1 MKKLKY
7 ILSQFA
13 ILASLSACDSSDM
26 PVQHSD
32 HYDEITFTVET
43 QKVENQKAKSQNAAT
58 RANEYE
64 KYDPARHPGRMGVW
78 GYYYAVKQL
87 GNTGFSI
94 FTNKLVSYDSSK
106 NAWGYGEP
114 KKWEEF
120 KDARHFDFFA
130 YMPYQEGTGSSIAIS
145 TDADSHT
152 DTYTLSVPYAPSGS
166 SSSSSTSSSS
176 SSSTSSSSSSSNSP
190 FLFDAQN
197 APIICALPEHRTVKS
212 DQDEKLSFEHTVKFK
227 FDQTLIG
234 YKLLFKLDPTMGAIR
249 QFHIKSVNITGEIPI
264 SGTITRAFTYS
275 TTTKKWTAGK
285 IVWENIATRT
295 YTKDAPVSIPYQN
308 TSSSENQST
317 SENQSSPSLEIS
329 STEYQPWGDIF
340 YTIPLATFQP
350 TINVTYDVKMTT
362 QDGKTPITRKD
373 VTSSILLNK
382 DNFSNINTGST
393 ATINSIRILIQPRY
407 LYVMSDQ
414 DAYTGYLL
422 ID

>member
-43 QKVENQKAKSQNAAT
+43 QKVENQKAKSQNAET

-64 KYDPARHPGRMGVW
+64 KYDPTLHPGQMGVW
-78 GYYYAVKQL
+78 GYHYVTKQL
-87 GNTGFSI
+87 GDAGTPI
-94 FTNKLVSYDSSK
+94 FNNLLVSYDSSQ
-106 NAWGYGEP
+106 NAWGYSEP
-114 KKWEEF
+114 KKWEDF
-120 KDARHFDFFA
+120 QDARHFDFFA
-130 YMPYQEGTGSSIAIS
+130 YMPYQEGTGCSIAIS
-145 TDADSHT
+145 TDTDSNT
-152 DTYTLSVPYAPSGS
+152 DTYTLSVPYAPS
-166 SSSSSTSSSS
+166 T
-176 SSSTSSSSSSSNSP
+176 SSSNSP
-190 FLFDAQN
+190 FLFDVQN

-249 QFHIKSVNITGEIPI
+249 QFHIKSVNITGEIPT

-275 TTTKKWTAGK
+275 TNTKKWTAGK
-285 IVWENIATRT
+285 IIWKDIATRT
-295 YTKDAPVSIPYQN
+295 YTKDDPVIIPYQN
-308 TSSSENQST
+308 T
-317 SENQSSPSLEIS
+317 SSPSLEIS

-350 TINVTYDVKMTT
+350 SINVTYDVKMTT
-362 QDGKTPITRKD
+362 QDGKTLITRKD

>member
-13 ILASLSACDSSDM
+13 ILASLSACDSSNM

-32 HYDEITFTVET
+32 QYDEITFTVET
-43 QKVENQKAKSQNAAT
+43 QKVENQKAKSQNAET

-64 KYDPARHPGRMGVW
+64 KYDPTLHPGQMGVW
-78 GYYYAVKQL
+78 GYHYVTKIQ
-87 GNTGFSI
+87 GNAGTPI
-94 FTNKLVSYDSSK
+94 FNNQLVSYDSSQ
-106 NAWGYGEP
+106 NAWGYREP
-114 KKWEEF
+114 KKWEDF

-130 YMPYQEGTGSSIAIS
+130 YMPYQVGTGSSIAIS
-145 TDADSHT
+145 TDADSNT

-166 SSSSSTSSSS
+166 SASSSTSSSS
-176 SSSTSSSSSSSNSP
+176 ATSSSNSP
-190 FLFDAQN
+190 FLFDAKN

-275 TTTKKWTAGK
+275 TNTKKWTAGK
-285 IVWENIATRT
+285 IIWKDIATRT
-295 YTKDAPVSIPYQN
+295 YTKDDPVIIPYQN
-308 TSSSENQST
+308 T
-317 SENQSSPSLEIS
+317 SSPSLEIS

-350 TINVTYDVKMTT
+350 SINVTYDVKMTA

-382 DNFSNINTGST
+382 DNFSSLNAGST

-414 DAYTGYLL
+414 DAYTGHLL

>member
-13 ILASLSACDSSDM
+13 ILASLSACDSSNM

-43 QKVENQKAKSQNAAT
+43 QKVENQKAKSQNAET

-64 KYDPARHPGRMGVW
+64 KYDPTLHPGQMGVW
-78 GYYYAVKQL
+78 GYHYVTKQL
-87 GNTGFSI
+87 GDAGTSI
-94 FTNKLVSYDSSK
+94 FNNLLVSYDSSQ
-106 NAWGYGEP
+106 NAWGYSEP
-114 KKWEEF
+114 KKWEDF
-120 KDARHFDFFA
+120 TDARHFDFFA
-130 YMPYQEGTGSSIAIS
+130 YMPYQQGTGSSIAIS
-145 TDADSHT
+145 TDTDSNT
-152 DTYTLSVPYAPSGS
+152 DTYTLSVPYAPS
-166 SSSSSTSSSS
+166 TSSSNS
-176 SSSTSSSSSSSNSP
+176 SSSSSSSNSP
-190 FLFDAQN
+190 FLFDAKN

-275 TTTKKWTAGK
+275 TNTKKWTAGK
-285 IVWENIATRT
+285 IIWKDIATRT
-295 YTKDAPVSIPYQN
+295 YTKDDPVIIPYQN
-308 TSSSENQST
+308 TSSSENQS
-317 SENQSSPSLEIS
+317 SSGNQSSPSLEIS

-350 TINVTYDVKMTT
+350 SINVTYDVKMTA
-362 QDGKTPITRKD
+362 QDGNPPITRKD

>member
-13 ILASLSACDSSDM
+13 ILASLSACDSSNM

-32 HYDEITFTVET
+32 QYDEITFTVET
-43 QKVENQKAKSQNAAT
+43 QKVENQKAKSQNAET

-64 KYDPARHPGRMGVW
+64 KYDPTLHPGQMGVW
-78 GYYYAVKQL
+78 GYHYVTKQL
-87 GNTGFSI
+87 GDAGTSI
-94 FTNKLVSYDSSK
+94 FNNQLVSYDSSQK
-106 NAWGYGEP
+106 AWGYSEP
-114 KKWEEF
+114 KKWEDF
-120 KDARHFDFFA
+120 QDARHFDFFA
-130 YMPYQEGTGSSIAIS
+130 YMPYQQGTGSSIAIS

-152 DTYTLSVPYAPSGS
+152 DTYTLSVPYSQSGSSSNS
-166 SSSSSTSSSS
+166 SSSSSAT
-176 SSSTSSSSSSSNSP
+176 SSSNSP
-190 FLFDAQN
+190 FLFDAKN

-275 TTTKKWTAGK
+275 TNTKKWTAGK
-285 IVWENIATRT
+285 IIWKNIATRI
-295 YTKDAPVSIPYQN
+295 YTKDDPVSIPYQN
-308 TSSSENQST
+308 TSSSENQS
-317 SENQSSPSLEIS
+317 SSSLEIS

-350 TINVTYDVKMTT
+350 SINVTYDVKMTT
-362 QDGKTPITRKD
+362 QDGKTPITREN

>member
-13 ILASLSACDSSDM
+13 ILASLSACDSSNM

-32 HYDEITFTVET
+32 QYDEITFTVEN
-43 QKVENQKAKSQNAAT
+43 QKVENQKAKSQDAET

-64 KYDPARHPGRMGVW
+64 KYDPTLHPEQMGVW
-78 GYYYAVKQL
+78 GYYYAIKQL
-87 GNTGFSI
+87 GNAGTSI
-94 FTNKLVSYDSSK
+94 FNNQLVSYDSSQ

-114 KKWEEF
+114 KKWEDF
-120 KDARHFDFFA
+120 KEARHFDFFA
-130 YMPYQEGTGSSIAIS
+130 YMPYQQGTGSSIAIS
-145 TDADSHT
+145 TDADSNT

-166 SSSSSTSSSS
+166 SASSSTSSS
-176 SSSTSSSSSSSNSP
+176 TSSSNSP
-190 FLFDAQN
+190 FLFDAKN

-249 QFHIKSVNITGEIPI
+249 QFHIKSVNITGEIPV
-264 SGTITRAFTYS
+264 SGTITRAFTYN
-275 TTTKKWTAGK
+275 TNTKKWTAGK
-285 IVWENIATRT
+285 IIWKDIATRT

-308 TSSSENQST
+308 TSSSENQS
-317 SENQSSPSLEIS
+317 SPSQEIPT
-329 STEYQPWGDIF
+329 TEYQSWGDIF
-340 YTIPLATFQP
+340 YTIPLASFQP
-350 TINVTYDVKMTT
+350 SINVTYDVKMTT
-362 QDGKTPITRKD
+362 QDGKTLITRKD

>member
-13 ILASLSACDSSDM
+13 ILASLSACDSSNM

-32 HYDEITFTVET
+32 QYDEITFTVET
-43 QKVENQKAKSQNAAT
+43 QKVENQKAKSQNAET

-64 KYDPARHPGRMGVW
+64 KYDPTLHPEQMGVW
-78 GYYYAVKQL
+78 GYYYDIKQL
-87 GNTGFSI
+87 GNAGTSI
-94 FTNKLVSYDSSK
+94 FKNQLVSYDSSQ

-114 KKWEEF
+114 KKWEAYKE
-120 KDARHFDFFA
+120 ARHFDFFA
-130 YMPYQEGTGSSIAIS
+130 YMPYQQKTGSSITIS
-145 TDADSHT
+145 TDADSNT
-152 DTYTLSVPYAPSGS
+152 DTYTLSVPYAPS
-166 SSSSSTSSSS
+166 T
-176 SSSTSSSSSSSNSP
+176 SSSNSP
-190 FLFDAQN
+190 FLFDAKK

-212 DQDEKLSFEHTVKFK
+212 DQEEKLPFEHTVKFK

-249 QFHIKSVNITGEIPI
+249 QFHIKSVNITGEIPV
-264 SGTITRAFTYS
+264 SGTITRAFTYN
-275 TTTKKWTAGK
+275 TNTKKWTAGK
-285 IVWENIATRT
+285 IIWKDIATRT
-295 YTKDAPVSIPYQN
+295 YTKDDPVIIPYQN
-308 TSSSENQST
+308 TSTSENLSS

-350 TINVTYDVKMTT
+350 SINVTYDVKMKA
-362 QDGKTPITRKD
+362 QDGTTPITRKN

>member
-13 ILASLSACDSSDM
+13 ILASLSACDSSNM

-32 HYDEITFTVET
+32 QYDEITFTVET
-43 QKVENQKAKSQNAAT
+43 QKVENQKAKSQNAET

-64 KYDPARHPGRMGVW
+64 KYDPTLHPGQMGVW
-78 GYYYAVKQL
+78 GYHYAIKQL
-87 GNTGFSI
+87 GNAGTPI
-94 FTNKLVSYDSSK
+94 FNNQLVSYDSSQ
-106 NAWGYGEP
+106 NAWGYSEP
-114 KKWEEF
+114 KKWEDF
-120 KDARHFDFFA
+120 TDARHFDFFA
-130 YMPYQEGTGSSIAIS
+130 YMPYQQGTGSSIAIS
-145 TDADSHT
+145 TDTDSNT
-152 DTYTLSVPYAPSGS
+152 DTYTLSVPYAPS
-166 SSSSSTSSSS
+166 TSSSNS
-176 SSSTSSSSSSSNSP
+176 SSSSSSSNSP
-190 FLFDAQN
+190 FLFDAKN

-234 YKLLFKLDPTMGAIR
+234 YRLLFKLDPTMGAIR

-295 YTKDAPVSIPYQN
+295 YTKDDPVIIPYQN
-308 TSSSENQST
+308 TSS

-350 TINVTYDVKMTT
+350 SINVTYDVKMTA
-362 QDGKTPITRKD
+362 QDGTTPITRKD

>member
-13 ILASLSACDSSDM
+13 ILASLSACDSSNM

-32 HYDEITFTVET
+32 QYDEITFTVET
-43 QKVENQKAKSQNAAT
+43 QKVENQKAKSQNAET

-64 KYDPARHPGRMGVW
+64 KYDPTLHPGQMGVW
-78 GYYYAVKQL
+78 GYHYVTKIQ
-87 GNTGFSI
+87 GNAGTPI
-94 FTNKLVSYDSSK
+94 FNNQLVSYDSSQ
-106 NAWGYGEP
+106 NAWGYSEP
-114 KKWEEF
+114 KKWEDF

-130 YMPYQEGTGSSIAIS
+130 YMPYQVGTGSSIAIS
-145 TDADSHT
+145 TDADSNT

-166 SSSSSTSSSS
+166 SASSSTSSSS
-176 SSSTSSSSSSSNSP
+176 ATSSSNSP
-190 FLFDAQN
+190 FLFDAKN

-275 TTTKKWTAGK
+275 TNTKKWTAGK
-285 IVWENIATRT
+285 IIWKDIATRT
-295 YTKDAPVSIPYQN
+295 YTKDDPVIIPYQN
-308 TSSSENQST
+308 T
-317 SENQSSPSLEIS
+317 SSPSLEIS

-350 TINVTYDVKMTT
+350 SINVTYDVKMTA
-362 QDGKTPITRKD
+362 QDGTTPITRKD

-382 DNFSNINTGST
+382 DNFSSLNTGST
-393 ATINSIRILIQPRY
+393 ATINSIHILIQPRY

-414 DAYTGYLL
+414 DAYTGHLL

>member
-13 ILASLSACDSSDM
+13 ILASLSACDSSNM

-32 HYDEITFTVET
+32 QYDEITFTVET
-43 QKVENQKAKSQNAAT
+43 QKVENQKAKSQNAET

-64 KYDPARHPGRMGVW
+64 KYDPTLHPEQMGVW
-78 GYYYAVKQL
+78 GYYYDIKQL
-87 GNTGFSI
+87 GNAGTSI
-94 FTNKLVSYDSSK
+94 FTNQLVSYDSNK

-120 KDARHFDFFA
+120 TDARHFDFFA

-152 DTYTLSVPYAPSGS
+152 DTYTLSVPYAPS
-166 SSSSSTSSSS
+166 T
-176 SSSTSSSSSSSNSP
+176 SSSNSP
-190 FLFDAQN
+190 FLFDAKN

-249 QFHIKSVNITGEIPI
+249 QFHIKSVNITGVIPV
-264 SGTITRAFTYS
+264 SGTITRAFTYN

-285 IVWENIATRT
+285 IVWKNIATRT

-308 TSSSENQST
+308 TSSS
-317 SENQSSPSLEIS
+317 SLEIS

-350 TINVTYDVKMTT
+350 SINVTYDVKMTT
-362 QDGKTPITRKD
+362 QDGKNPITRKN

>member
-13 ILASLSACDSSDM
+13 ILASLSACDSSNM

-32 HYDEITFTVET
+32 QYDEITFTVET
-43 QKVENQKAKSQNAAT
+43 QKVENQKAKSQNAET

-64 KYDPARHPGRMGVW
+64 KYDPTLHPGQMGVW
-78 GYYYAVKQL
+78 GYHYVTKIQ
-87 GNTGFSI
+87 GNAGTPI
-94 FTNKLVSYDSSK
+94 FNNQLVSYDSSQ
-106 NAWGYGEP
+106 NAWGYREP
-114 KKWEEF
+114 KKWEDF

-130 YMPYQEGTGSSIAIS
+130 YMPYQVGTGSSIAIS
-145 TDADSHT
+145 TDADSNT

-166 SSSSSTSSSS
+166 SASSSTSSSS
-176 SSSTSSSSSSSNSP
+176 ATSSSNSP
-190 FLFDAQN
+190 FLFDAKN

-234 YKLLFKLDPTMGAIR
+234 YRLLFKLDPTMGAIR

-275 TTTKKWTAGK
+275 TNTKKWTAGK
-285 IVWENIATRT
+285 IIWKDIATRT
-295 YTKDAPVSIPYQN
+295 YTKDAPVSIPYKN
-308 TSSSENQST
+308 T
-317 SENQSSPSLEIS
+317 SSPSLEIS

-350 TINVTYDVKMTT
+350 SINVTYDVKMTA
-362 QDGKTPITRKD
+362 QDGTTPITRKD

-382 DNFSNINTGST
+382 DNFSSLNTGST

>member
-13 ILASLSACDSSDM
+13 ILASLCACDSNNM

-32 HYDEITFTVET
+32 HYDEITFAVET
-43 QKVENQKAKSQNAAT
+43 QKVENQKAKSQKAKS

-64 KYDPARHPGRMGVW
+64 KYDPVRHPVQMGVW
-78 GYYYAVKQL
+78 GYYYAIKQL
-87 GNTGFSI
+87 GNAGTSI
-94 FTNKLVSYDSSK
+94 FNNQLVSYDSSK
-106 NAWGYGEP
+106 NAWGYANP

-120 KDARHFDFFA
+120 TEARHFDFFA

-152 DTYTLSVPYAPSGS
+152 DTYTLSVPYAPSG
-166 SSSSSTSSSS
+166 
-176 SSSTSSSSSSSNSP
+176 SSSNSP

-234 YKLLFKLDPTMGAIR
+234 YRLLFKLDPTMGAIR
-249 QFHIKSVNITGEIPI
+249 QFHIKSVNITGEIPV
-264 SGTITRAFTYS
+264 SGTITRAFTYN

-285 IVWENIATRT
+285 IVWEKIATRT

-308 TSSSENQST
+308 T
-317 SENQSSPSLEIS
+317 SSPSLEIS

-350 TINVTYDVKMTT
+350 SINVTYDVKMTT

-393 ATINSIRILIQPRY
+393 ATINTIRILIQPRY

>member
-13 ILASLSACDSSDM
+13 ILASLSACDSSNM
-26 PVQHSD
+26 SVQHSD
-32 HYDEITFTVET
+32 QYDEITFTVET
-43 QKVENQKAKSQNAAT
+43 QKVENQKAKSQNAET

-64 KYDPARHPGRMGVW
+64 IYDPTLHPGQMGVW
-78 GYYYAVKQL
+78 GYHYVTKQL
-87 GNTGFSI
+87 GDAGTSI
-94 FTNKLVSYDSSK
+94 FNNLLVSYDSSQ
-106 NAWGYGEP
+106 NAWGYSDP
-114 KKWEEF
+114 KKWEDF
-120 KDARHFDFFA
+120 TDARHFDFFA

-145 TDADSHT
+145 TDADSNT
-152 DTYTLSVPYAPSGS
+152 DTYTLSVPYAPS
-166 SSSSSTSSSS
+166 T
-176 SSSTSSSSSSSNSP
+176 SSSNSP
-190 FLFDAQN
+190 FLIDAKN

-275 TTTKKWTAGK
+275 TNTKKWTAGK
-285 IVWENIATRT
+285 IIWKDIATRT

-308 TSSSENQST
+308 TSSSENQS
-317 SENQSSPSLEIS
+317 SPSLEIS
-329 STEYQPWGDIF
+329 STEYQSWGDIF

-350 TINVTYDVKMTT
+350 SINVTYDVKMTT
-362 QDGKTPITRKD
+362 QDGKTLITREN

>member
-13 ILASLSACDSSDM
+13 ILASLSACDSSNM

-43 QKVENQKAKSQNAAT
+43 QKVENPKAKSQNAET

-64 KYDPARHPGRMGVW
+64 KYDPTLHPEQMGVW
-78 GYYYAVKQL
+78 GYYYDIKQL
-87 GNTGFSI
+87 GNAGTSI
-94 FTNKLVSYDSSK
+94 FDNQQVSYNSSQ
-106 NAWGYGEP
+106 NAWGYGTP
-114 KKWEEF
+114 KKWEDF
-120 KDARHFDFFA
+120 QDARHFDFFA
-130 YMPYQEGTGSSIAIS
+130 YMPYQQGTGSSIAIS
-145 TDADSHT
+145 TDADSNT

-166 SSSSSTSSSS
+166 STSSSS
-176 SSSTSSSSSSSNSP
+176 ATSSSNSP
-190 FLFDAQN
+190 FLFDAKN

-275 TTTKKWTAGK
+275 TNTKKWTAGK
-285 IVWENIATRT
+285 IIWKDIATRT
-295 YTKDAPVSIPYQN
+295 YTKDDPVIIPYQN
-308 TSSSENQST
+308 T
-317 SENQSSPSLEIS
+317 SSPSLEIS

-350 TINVTYDVKMTT
+350 SINVTYDVKMTA
-362 QDGKTPITRKD
+362 QDGTTPITRKD

-382 DNFSNINTGST
+382 DNFSSLNTGST

>member
-7 ILSQFA
+7 ILSKFA
-13 ILASLSACDSSDM
+13 ILASLSACDSSNM

-32 HYDEITFTVET
+32 QYDEITFTVET
-43 QKVENQKAKSQNAAT
+43 QKVENQKAKSQNAET

-64 KYDPARHPGRMGVW
+64 KYDPTLHPEQMGVW
-78 GYYYAVKQL
+78 GYYYAIKQL
-87 GNTGFSI
+87 GNAGTPI
-94 FTNKLVSYDSSK
+94 FNNQLVSYDSSQ
-106 NAWGYGEP
+106 NAWGYSEP
-114 KKWEEF
+114 KKWEDF
-120 KDARHFDFFA
+120 KEARHFDFFA

-152 DTYTLSVPYAPSGS
+152 DTYTLSVPYAPS
-166 SSSSSTSSSS
+166 TSSSNS
-176 SSSTSSSSSSSNSP
+176 SSSSSSSNSP
-190 FLFDAQN
+190 FLFDAKN

-212 DQDEKLSFEHTVKFK
+212 DQDEKLPFEHTVKFK

-234 YKLLFKLDPTMGAIR
+234 YKLLFKLDPTMGTIR

-285 IVWENIATRT
+285 IIWKDIATRT
-295 YTKDAPVSIPYQN
+295 YTKDDPVIIPYQN
-308 TSSSENQST
+308 TSSSENQS
-317 SENQSSPSLEIS
+317 SPSQEIPT
-329 STEYQPWGDIF
+329 TEYQSWGDIF

-350 TINVTYDVKMTT
+350 SINVTYDVKMTT
-362 QDGKTPITRKD
+362 QDSKALITRKD

>member
-13 ILASLSACDSSDM
+13 ILASLSACDSSNM

-32 HYDEITFTVET
+32 QYDEITFTVET
-43 QKVENQKAKSQNAAT
+43 QKVENQKAKSQNAET

-64 KYDPARHPGRMGVW
+64 KYDPTLHPGQMGVW
-78 GYYYAVKQL
+78 GYHYVTKQL
-87 GNTGFSI
+87 GDAGTSI
-94 FTNKLVSYDSSK
+94 FNNLLVSYDSSQ
-106 NAWGYGEP
+106 NAWGYSDP
-114 KKWEEF
+114 KKWEDF
-120 KDARHFDFFA
+120 TDARHFDFFA

-152 DTYTLSVPYAPSGS
+152 DTYTLSVPYSPSGS
-166 SSSSSTSSSS
+166 SASSSTSSSS
-176 SSSTSSSSSSSNSP
+176 ATSSSNSP
-190 FLFDAQN
+190 FLFDAKN

-264 SGTITRAFTYS
+264 SGTITRAFTYN
-275 TTTKKWTAGK
+275 TNTKKWTAGK
-285 IVWENIATRT
+285 IIWKDIATRT

-308 TSSSENQST
+308 TSSSENQSST
-317 SENQSSPSLEIS
+317 SLEIS

-350 TINVTYDVKMTT
+350 SINVTYDVKMTT
-362 QDGKTPITRKD
+362 QDGKNPITREN

-393 ATINSIRILIQPRY
+393 ATINTIRILIQPRY

>member
-64 KYDPARHPGRMGVW
+64 KYDPARHPGQMGVW
-78 GYYYAVKQL
+78 GYYYDIKQP
-87 GNTGFSI
+87 GNAGTPI
-94 FTNKLVSYDSSK
+94 FTNQQVSYDSNK

-114 KKWEEF
+114 KKWEAYKE
-120 KDARHFDFFA
+120 ARHFDFFA
-130 YMPYQEGTGSSIAIS
+130 YMPYQQETGSSIAIS
-145 TDADSHT
+145 TDADSNT
-152 DTYTLSVPYAPSGS
+152 DTYTLSVPYAPS
-166 SSSSSTSSSS
+166 T
-176 SSSTSSSSSSSNSP
+176 SSSNSP
-190 FLFDAQN
+190 FLFDAKK

-212 DQDEKLSFEHTVKFK
+212 DQEEKLPFEHTVKFK

-234 YKLLFKLDPTMGAIR
+234 YRLLFKLDPTMGAIR

-308 TSSSENQST
+308 TSSS
-317 SENQSSPSLEIS
+317 SLEIS
-329 STEYQPWGDIF
+329 STEYQPWGDII

-350 TINVTYDVKMTT
+350 SINVTYDVKMTT
-362 QDGKTPITRKD
+362 QDGKNPITRKN

>member
-13 ILASLSACDSSDM
+13 ILASLSACDSSNM
-26 PVQHSD
+26 PVQHSYQ
-32 HYDEITFTVET
+32 YDEITFTVET
-43 QKVENQKAKSQNAAT
+43 QKVENPKAKTQNAAT

-64 KYDPARHPGRMGVW
+64 KYDPALHPGQMGVW

-106 NAWGYGEP
+106 NAWGYANP

-120 KDARHFDFFA
+120 TEARHFDFFA

-166 SSSSSTSSSS
+166 SS
-176 SSSTSSSSSSSNSP
+176 NSP
-190 FLFDAQN
+190 FLFDVQN
-197 APIICALPEHRTVKS
+197 APIICALHEHRTVKS
-212 DQDEKLSFEHTVKFK
+212 DQDEKLPFEHTVKFK

-234 YKLLFKLDPTMGAIR
+234 YQLLFKLDPTMGAIR
-249 QFHIKSVNITGEIPI
+249 QFHIKSVNITGEIPT

-275 TTTKKWTAGK
+275 TNTKKWTAGK
-285 IVWENIATRT
+285 IIWKDIATRT

-308 TSSSENQST
+308 TSS

-340 YTIPLATFQP
+340 YTIPLASFHP
-350 TINVTYDVKMTT
+350 SINVTYDVKMTT
-362 QDGKTPITRKD
+362 QDGKNPITREN

>member
-13 ILASLSACDSSDM
+13 ILASLSACDSSNM

-43 QKVENQKAKSQNAAT
+43 QKVENQKAKSQNAET

-64 KYDPARHPGRMGVW
+64 KYDPTLHPEQMGVW
-78 GYYYAVKQL
+78 GYYYAIKQL
-87 GNTGFSI
+87 GNAGTPI
-94 FTNKLVSYDSSK
+94 FNNQLVSYDSSQ
-106 NAWGYGEP
+106 NAWGYSDP
-114 KKWEEF
+114 KKWEDF
-120 KDARHFDFFA
+120 TDARHFDFFA

-145 TDADSHT
+145 TDADSNT
-152 DTYTLSVPYAPSGS
+152 DTYTLSVPYAPS
-166 SSSSSTSSSS
+166 T
-176 SSSTSSSSSSSNSP
+176 SSSNSP
-190 FLFDAQN
+190 FLIDAKN

-275 TTTKKWTAGK
+275 TNTKKWTAGK
-285 IVWENIATRT
+285 IIWKDIATRT
-295 YTKDAPVSIPYQN
+295 YTKDDPVIIPYQN
-308 TSSSENQST
+308 TSSSENQS
-317 SENQSSPSLEIS
+317 SSSLEIS

-350 TINVTYDVKMTT
+350 SINVTYDVKMTT
-362 QDGKTPITRKD
+362 QDGKKTITREN

>member
-13 ILASLSACDSSDM
+13 ILASLSACDSSNM

-32 HYDEITFTVET
+32 QYDEITFTVET
-43 QKVENQKAKSQNAAT
+43 QKVENQKAKSQNAET

-64 KYDPARHPGRMGVW
+64 KYDPDRHPGQMGVW
-78 GYYYAVKQL
+78 GYYYATKQL
-87 GNTGFSI
+87 GNAGTQI
-94 FTNKLVSYDSSK
+94 FNNQLVSYDSSQ
-106 NAWGYGEP
+106 NAWGYSEP
-114 KKWEEF
+114 KKWEDF

-130 YMPYQEGTGSSIAIS
+130 YMPYQQGTGSSIAIS

-166 SSSSSTSSSS
+166 SASSSTSSSS
-176 SSSTSSSSSSSNSP
+176 ATSSSNSP
-190 FLFDAQN
+190 FLFDAKN

-249 QFHIKSVNITGEIPI
+249 QFHIKSVNITGEIPV

-275 TTTKKWTAGK
+275 TNTKKWTAGK
-285 IVWENIATRT
+285 IIWKDIATRT
-295 YTKDAPVSIPYQN
+295 YTKDDPVIIPYQN
-308 TSSSENQST
+308 T
-317 SENQSSPSLEIS
+317 SSPSLEIS

-350 TINVTYDVKMTT
+350 SINVTYDVKMTA
-362 QDGKTPITRKD
+362 QDGTTPITRKD

-382 DNFSNINTGST
+382 DNFSSLNTGST

-414 DAYTGYLL
+414 DAYTGHLL

>member
-64 KYDPARHPGRMGVW
+64 KYDPVRHPGQMGVW
-78 GYYYAVKQL
+78 GYYYAIKQL
-87 GNTGFSI
+87 GNAGTPI
-94 FTNKLVSYDSSK
+94 FNNQLVSYDSSQ
-106 NAWGYGEP
+106 NAWGYSEP

-120 KDARHFDFFA
+120 TEARHFDFFA

-145 TDADSHT
+145 TDADSNT
-152 DTYTLSVPYAPSGS
+152 DTYTLSVPYAPS
-166 SSSSSTSSSS
+166 TSSSNS
-176 SSSTSSSSSSSNSP
+176 SSSSSSSNSP
-190 FLFDAQN
+190 FLFDAKN

-264 SGTITRAFTYS
+264 SGTITRAFTYN
-275 TTTKKWTAGK
+275 TNTKKWTAGK
-285 IVWENIATRT
+285 IIWKDIATRT
-295 YTKDAPVSIPYQN
+295 YTKDDPVIIPYQN
-308 TSSSENQST
+308 T
-317 SENQSSPSLEIS
+317 SSPSLEIS

-350 TINVTYDVKMTT
+350 SINVTYDVKMTA
-362 QDGKTPITRKD
+362 QDGTTPITRKD

-382 DNFSNINTGST
+382 DNFSSLNTGST

-414 DAYTGYLL
+414 DAYTGHLL

>member
-26 PVQHSD
+26 PIQHSD

-64 KYDPARHPGRMGVW
+64 KYDPARHPGQMGVW
-78 GYYYAVKQL
+78 GYYYDIKQP
-87 GNTGFSI
+87 GNAGTPI
-94 FTNKLVSYDSSK
+94 FTNQQVSYDSNK

-120 KDARHFDFFA
+120 TDARHFDFFA
-130 YMPYQEGTGSSIAIS
+130 YMPYQGTGSSIAIS
-145 TDADSHT
+145 TDADSNT
-152 DTYTLSVPYAPSGS
+152 DTYTLSVPYTPS
-166 SSSSSTSSSS
+166 T
-176 SSSTSSSSSSSNSP
+176 SSSNSP
-190 FLFDAQN
+190 FLFDAKN

-249 QFHIKSVNITGEIPI
+249 QFHIKSVNITGEIPV
-264 SGTITRAFTYS
+264 SGTFTRAFTYS

-308 TSSSENQST
+308 TSSS
-317 SENQSSPSLEIS
+317 SLEIS

-362 QDGKTPITRKD
+362 QDGKTPITREN

-382 DNFSNINTGST
+382 DNFSDINTGST

>member
-13 ILASLSACDSSDM
+13 ILASLSACDSSNM
-26 PVQHSD
+26 SVQHSD
-32 HYDEITFTVET
+32 QYDEITFTVET
-43 QKVENQKAKSQNAAT
+43 QKVENQKAKSQNAET

-64 KYDPARHPGRMGVW
+64 KYDPTLHPGQMGVW
-78 GYYYAVKQL
+78 GYHYVTKQL
-87 GNTGFSI
+87 GDAGTSI
-94 FTNKLVSYDSSK
+94 FNNLLVSYDSSQ
-106 NAWGYGEP
+106 NAWGYSDP
-114 KKWEEF
+114 KKWEDF
-120 KDARHFDFFA
+120 TDARHFDFFA

-145 TDADSHT
+145 TDADSNT
-152 DTYTLSVPYAPSGS
+152 DTYTLSVPYAPS
-166 SSSSSTSSSS
+166 T
-176 SSSTSSSSSSSNSP
+176 SSSNSP
-190 FLFDAQN
+190 FLIDAKN

-275 TTTKKWTAGK
+275 TNTKKWTAGK
-285 IVWENIATRT
+285 IIWKDIATRT

-308 TSSSENQST
+308 TSSSENQS
-317 SENQSSPSLEIS
+317 SPSLEIS
-329 STEYQPWGDIF
+329 STEYQSWGDIF

-350 TINVTYDVKMTT
+350 SINVTYDVKMTT
-362 QDGKTPITRKD
+362 QDGKTLITREN

>member
-64 KYDPARHPGRMGVW
+64 KYDPVRHPGKMGVW
-78 GYYYAVKQL
+78 GYYYAKKQL
-87 GNTGFSI
+87 GNAGTNI
-94 FTNKLVSYDSSK
+94 FDNQLVSYDSSK

-120 KDARHFDFFA
+120 TDAHHFDFFA
-130 YMPYQEGTGSSIAIS
+130 YMPYQQGAGSSIAIS

-152 DTYTLSVPYAPSGS
+152 DTYILSVPYAPSGS

-176 SSSTSSSSSSSNSP
+176 TSSSNSP

-212 DQDEKLSFEHTVKFK
+212 DQDEKLAFEHTVKFK

-264 SGTITRAFTYS
+264 SGTITRAFTYN

-295 YTKDAPVSIPYQN
+295 YTKDAPVSIPYKN
-308 TSSSENQST
+308 T
-317 SENQSSPSLEIS
+317 SSPSLEIS

-350 TINVTYDVKMTT
+350 SINVTYDVKMTT
-362 QDGKTPITRKD
+362 QDGKTAITREN

>member
-13 ILASLSACDSSDM
+13 ILASLSACDSSNM

-43 QKVENQKAKSQNAAT
+43 QKVENQKAKSQNAET

-64 KYDPARHPGRMGVW
+64 KYDPTLHPVQMGVW
-78 GYYYAVKQL
+78 GYYYDIKQL
-87 GNTGFSI
+87 GNAGTSI
-94 FTNKLVSYDSSK
+94 FNNQLVSYDSNK

-114 KKWEEF
+114 KKWEAYKE
-120 KDARHFDFFA
+120 ARHFDFFA
-130 YMPYQEGTGSSIAIS
+130 YMPYQQETGSSITIS
-145 TDADSHT
+145 TDADSNT

-166 SSSSSTSSSS
+166 SASSSTSSS
-176 SSSTSSSSSSSNSP
+176 TSSSNSP
-190 FLFDAQN
+190 FLFDAKK

-212 DQDEKLSFEHTVKFK
+212 DQEEKLPFEHTVKFK

-275 TTTKKWTAGK
+275 TNTKKWTADK
-285 IVWENIATRT
+285 IIWKDIATKT
-295 YTKDAPVSIPYQN
+295 FTKDAPVSIPYQN
-308 TSSSENQST
+308 TSTSENQSS
-317 SENQSSPSLEIS
+317 SEDQSSPSLEIS

-340 YTIPLATFQP
+340 YTIPLAAFQP
-350 TINVTYDVKMTT
+350 SINVTYDVKMTT
-362 QDGKTPITRKD
+362 QDGNPPITREN

>member
-13 ILASLSACDSSDM
+13 ILASLSACDSSNM

-43 QKVENQKAKSQNAAT
+43 QKVENQKAKSQNAET

-64 KYDPARHPGRMGVW
+64 KYDPTLHPEQMGVW
-78 GYYYAVKQL
+78 GYYYVTKQL
-87 GNTGFSI
+87 GDAGTPI
-94 FTNKLVSYDSSK
+94 FNNLLVSYDSSQ
-106 NAWGYGEP
+106 NAWGYSEP
-114 KKWEEF
+114 KKWEDF
-120 KDARHFDFFA
+120 NAARHFDFFA
-130 YMPYQEGTGSSIAIS
+130 YMPYQQGTGSSIAIS
-145 TDADSHT
+145 TDADSNT
-152 DTYTLSVPYAPSGS
+152 DTYTLSVPYAPS
-166 SSSSSTSSSS
+166 T
-176 SSSTSSSSSSSNSP
+176 SSSNSP
-190 FLFDAQN
+190 FLFDAKN

-264 SGTITRAFTYS
+264 SGTITRAFTYN
-275 TTTKKWTAGK
+275 TNTKKWTAGK
-285 IVWENIATRT
+285 IIWKDIATKT
-295 YTKDAPVSIPYQN
+295 FTKEAPVSIPYQN
-308 TSSSENQST
+308 TSSSENQSST
-317 SENQSSPSLEIS
+317 SLEIS

-350 TINVTYDVKMTT
+350 SINVTYDVKMTT
-362 QDGKTPITRKD
+362 QDGKKTSTREN

>member
-13 ILASLSACDSSDM
+13 ILASLSACDSSNM

-43 QKVENQKAKSQNAAT
+43 QKVENQKAKSQNAET

-64 KYDPARHPGRMGVW
+64 KYDPTLHPGQMGVW
-78 GYYYAVKQL
+78 GYHYVTKQL
-87 GNTGFSI
+87 GDAGTSI
-94 FTNKLVSYDSSK
+94 FNNLLVSYDSSQ
-106 NAWGYGEP
+106 NAWGYSDP
-114 KKWEEF
+114 KKWEDF
-120 KDARHFDFFA
+120 TDARHFDFFA

-145 TDADSHT
+145 TDADSNT
-152 DTYTLSVPYAPSGS
+152 DTYTLSVPYAPS
-166 SSSSSTSSSS
+166 T
-176 SSSTSSSSSSSNSP
+176 SSSNSP
-190 FLFDAQN
+190 FLIDAKN

-275 TTTKKWTAGK
+275 TNTKKWTAGK
-285 IVWENIATRT
+285 IIWKDIATRT

-308 TSSSENQST
+308 TSSSENQS
-317 SENQSSPSLEIS
+317 SPSLEIS
-329 STEYQPWGDIF
+329 STEYQSWGDIF

-350 TINVTYDVKMTT
+350 SINVTYDVKMTT
-362 QDGKTPITRKD
+362 QDGKTLITREN

>member
-13 ILASLSACDSSDM
+13 ILASLSACDSSNM

-32 HYDEITFTVET
+32 QYDEITFTVET
-43 QKVENQKAKSQNAAT
+43 QKVENQKAKSQNAET

-64 KYDPARHPGRMGVW
+64 KYDPTLHPEQMGVW
-78 GYYYAVKQL
+78 GYYYDIKQP
-87 GNTGFSI
+87 GNAGTPI
-94 FTNKLVSYDSSK
+94 FTNQQVSYDSNK

-120 KDARHFDFFA
+120 TDARHFDFFA
-130 YMPYQEGTGSSIAIS
+130 YMPYQQETGSSIAIS
-145 TDADSHT
+145 TDADSNT
-152 DTYTLSVPYAPSGS
+152 DTYTLSVPYAPS
-166 SSSSSTSSSS
+166 T
-176 SSSTSSSSSSSNSP
+176 SSSNSP
-190 FLFDAQN
+190 FLFDAKN

-249 QFHIKSVNITGEIPI
+249 QFHIKSVNITGEIPV
-264 SGTITRAFTYS
+264 SGTFTRAFTYS

-308 TSSSENQST
+308 TSSS
-317 SENQSSPSLEIS
+317 SLEIS

-350 TINVTYDVKMTT
+350 SINVTYDVKMTT
-362 QDGKTPITRKD
+362 QDGKTPITREN

>member
-13 ILASLSACDSSDM
+13 LLASLSACDSSNM
-26 PVQHSD
+26 PIQHSD

-43 QKVENQKAKSQNAAT
+43 QKVENQKAKSQNAET

-64 KYDPARHPGRMGVW
+64 KYDPTLHPVQMGVW
-78 GYYYAVKQL
+78 GYYYDIKQP
-87 GNTGFSI
+87 GNAGTSI
-94 FTNKLVSYDSSK
+94 FNNQLVSYDSSQ

-114 KKWEEF
+114 KKWEDFQE
-120 KDARHFDFFA
+120 ARHFDFFA
-130 YMPYQEGTGSSIAIS
+130 YMPYQQETGSSIAIS
-145 TDADSHT
+145 TDADSNT
-152 DTYTLSVPYAPSGS
+152 DTYTLSVPYAPS
-166 SSSSSTSSSS
+166 T
-176 SSSTSSSSSSSNSP
+176 SSSNSP
-190 FLFDAQN
+190 FLFDAKN

-264 SGTITRAFTYS
+264 SGTITRAFTYN
-275 TTTKKWTAGK
+275 TNTKKWTAGK
-285 IVWENIATRT
+285 IIWKDIATRT

-308 TSSSENQST
+308 TSSS
-317 SENQSSPSLEIS
+317 SLEIS

-362 QDGKTPITRKD
+362 QDGKTPITRKN

>member
-13 ILASLSACDSSDM
+13 ILASLSACDSSNM

-32 HYDEITFTVET
+32 QYDEITFTVET
-43 QKVENQKAKSQNAAT
+43 QKVENQKAKSQNAET

-64 KYDPARHPGRMGVW
+64 KYDPTLHPEQMGVW
-78 GYYYAVKQL
+78 GYYYDIKQP
-87 GNTGFSI
+87 GNAGTPI
-94 FTNKLVSYDSSK
+94 FTNQQVSYDSNK

-120 KDARHFDFFA
+120 TDARHFDFFA
-130 YMPYQEGTGSSIAIS
+130 YMPYQGTGSSIAIS

-166 SSSSSTSSSS
+166 SS
-176 SSSTSSSSSSSNSP
+176 NSP
-190 FLFDAQN
+190 FLFDAKK

-249 QFHIKSVNITGEIPI
+249 QFHIKSVNITGEIPV
-264 SGTITRAFTYS
+264 SGTFTRAFTYS

-308 TSSSENQST
+308 TSSS
-317 SENQSSPSLEIS
+317 SLEIS

-362 QDGKTPITRKD
+362 QDGKTPITREN

>member
-13 ILASLSACDSSDM
+13 ILASLSACDSSNM

-32 HYDEITFTVET
+32 QYDEITFTVET
-43 QKVENQKAKSQNAAT
+43 QKVENQKAKSQNAET

-64 KYDPARHPGRMGVW
+64 KYDPTLHPEQMGVW
-78 GYYYAVKQL
+78 GYHYVTKQP
-87 GNTGFSI
+87 GNAGTSI
-94 FTNKLVSYDSSK
+94 FTNQQVSYDSNK

-120 KDARHFDFFA
+120 TEARHFDFFA

-145 TDADSHT
+145 TDADSNT
-152 DTYTLSVPYAPSGS
+152 DTYTLSVPYAPS
-166 SSSSSTSSSS
+166 TSSSNS
-176 SSSTSSSSSSSNSP
+176 SSSSSSSNSP
-190 FLFDAQN
+190 FLFDAKN

-264 SGTITRAFTYS
+264 SGTITRAFTYN
-275 TTTKKWTAGK
+275 TNTKKWTAGK
-285 IVWENIATRT
+285 IIWKDITPKT
-295 YTKDAPVSIPYQN
+295 FTKDAPVSIPYQN
-308 TSSSENQST
+308 TST

-350 TINVTYDVKMTT
+350 SINVTYDVKMTT
-362 QDGKTPITRKD
+362 QDGKNPITRKN

>member
-13 ILASLSACDSSDM
+13 ILASLSACDSSNM

-32 HYDEITFTVET
+32 QYDEITFTVET
-43 QKVENQKAKSQNAAT
+43 QKVENQKAKSQNAET

-64 KYDPARHPGRMGVW
+64 KYDPTLHPEQMGVW
-78 GYYYAVKQL
+78 GYYYAIKQL
-87 GNTGFSI
+87 GNAGTSI
-94 FTNKLVSYDSSK
+94 FTNQLVSYDSNK

-114 KKWEEF
+114 KKWEAYKE
-120 KDARHFDFFA
+120 ARHFDFFA
-130 YMPYQEGTGSSIAIS
+130 YMPHQQETGSSIAIS
-145 TDADSHT
+145 TDADSNT
-152 DTYTLSVPYAPSGS
+152 DTYTLSVPYTPSGS
-166 SSSSSTSSSS
+166 SASSSTL
-176 SSSTSSSSSSSNSP
+176 SSTSSSNSP
-190 FLFDAQN
+190 FLFDAKK

-212 DQDEKLSFEHTVKFK
+212 DQEEKLPFEHTVKFK

-234 YKLLFKLDPTMGAIR
+234 YRLLFKLDPTMGAIR
-249 QFHIKSVNITGEIPI
+249 QFHIKSVNITGEIPV

-275 TTTKKWTAGK
+275 TNTKKWTADK
-285 IVWENIATRT
+285 IIWKDIAKRT
-295 YTKDAPVSIPYQN
+295 YTKDDPVIIPYQN
-308 TSSSENQST
+308 TSS

-350 TINVTYDVKMTT
+350 SINVTYDVKMTT
-362 QDGKTPITRKD
+362 QDGKNPITRKN

>member
-13 ILASLSACDSSDM
+13 ILASLSACDSSNM

-43 QKVENQKAKSQNAAT
+43 QKVENQKAKSQNTET

-64 KYDPARHPGRMGVW
+64 KYDPTLHPGQMGVW
-78 GYYYAVKQL
+78 GYHYVTKQL
-87 GNTGFSI
+87 GDAGTSI
-94 FTNKLVSYDSSK
+94 FNNQLVSYDSSQK
-106 NAWGYGEP
+106 AWGYSEP
-114 KKWEEF
+114 KKWEDF
-120 KDARHFDFFA
+120 QDARHFDFFA
-130 YMPYQEGTGSSIAIS
+130 YMPYQQGTGSSIAIS

-152 DTYTLSVPYAPSGS
+152 DTYTLSVPYSQSGSSSNS
-166 SSSSSTSSSS
+166 SSSSSAT
-176 SSSTSSSSSSSNSP
+176 SSSNSP
-190 FLFDAQN
+190 FLFDAKN

-212 DQDEKLSFEHTVKFK
+212 DQDEKLPFEHTVKFK

-264 SGTITRAFTYS
+264 SGTITRAFTYN
-275 TTTKKWTAGK
+275 TNTKKWTAGK
-285 IVWENIATRT
+285 IIWKDIAKRT

-308 TSSSENQST
+308 TSSSENQS
-317 SENQSSPSLEIS
+317 SSSLEIS

-350 TINVTYDVKMTT
+350 SINVTYDVKMTT
-362 QDGKTPITRKD
+362 QDGKTLITRKD

>member
-7 ILSQFA
+7 ILSQFT
-13 ILASLSACDSSDM
+13 ILASLSACDSSNM

-32 HYDEITFTVET
+32 QYDEITFTVET
-43 QKVENQKAKSQNAAT
+43 QKVENPKAKSQNAET

-64 KYDPARHPGRMGVW
+64 KYDPTLHPEQMGVW
-78 GYYYAVKQL
+78 GYYYDIKQL
-87 GNTGFSI
+87 GNAGTSI
-94 FTNKLVSYDSSK
+94 FDNQQVSYNSSQ
-106 NAWGYGEP
+106 NAWGYGTP
-114 KKWEEF
+114 KKWEDF
-120 KDARHFDFFA
+120 QDARHFDFFA
-130 YMPYQEGTGSSIAIS
+130 YMPYQQGTGSSIAIS
-145 TDADSHT
+145 TDADSNT
-152 DTYTLSVPYAPSGS
+152 DTYTLSVPYTPS
-166 SSSSSTSSSS
+166 T
-176 SSSTSSSSSSSNSP
+176 SSSNSP
-190 FLFDAQN
+190 FLFDAKK

-234 YKLLFKLDPTMGAIR
+234 YRLLFKLDPTMGAIR
-249 QFHIKSVNITGEIPI
+249 QFHIKSVNITGEIPV

-275 TTTKKWTAGK
+275 TNTKKWTAGK
-285 IVWENIATRT
+285 IVWKDIAIRT
-295 YTKDAPVSIPYQN
+295 YTKDDPVIIPYQN
-308 TSSSENQST
+308 TSTSENQSS
-317 SENQSSPSLEIS
+317 SEKQSSPSLEIS

-350 TINVTYDVKMTT
+350 SINVTYDVKMTT
-362 QDGKTPITRKD
+362 QDGKTPITREN

>member
-13 ILASLSACDSSDM
+13 ILASLSACDSSNM
-26 PVQHSD
+26 SVQHSNQ
-32 HYDEITFTVET
+32 YDEITFTVET
-43 QKVENQKAKSQNAAT
+43 QKVENQKAKSQNAET

-64 KYDPARHPGRMGVW
+64 KYDPTLHPGQMGVW
-78 GYYYAVKQL
+78 GYHYVTKQL
-87 GNTGFSI
+87 GDAGTSI
-94 FTNKLVSYDSSK
+94 FNNLLVSYDSSQ
-106 NAWGYGEP
+106 NAWGYSDP
-114 KKWEEF
+114 KKWEDF
-120 KDARHFDFFA
+120 TDARHFDFFA

-145 TDADSHT
+145 TDADSNT
-152 DTYTLSVPYAPSGS
+152 DTYTLSVPYAPS
-166 SSSSSTSSSS
+166 T
-176 SSSTSSSSSSSNSP
+176 SSSNSP
-190 FLFDAQN
+190 FLIDAKN

-275 TTTKKWTAGK
+275 TNTKKWTAGK
-285 IVWENIATRT
+285 IIWKDIATRT

-308 TSSSENQST
+308 TSSSENQS
-317 SENQSSPSLEIS
+317 SPSLEIS
-329 STEYQPWGDIF
+329 STEYQSWGDIF

-350 TINVTYDVKMTT
+350 SINVTYDVKMTT
-362 QDGKTPITRKD
+362 QDGKTLITREN

>member
-7 ILSQFA
+7 ILSKFA
-13 ILASLSACDSSDM
+13 ILASLSACDSSNM

-32 HYDEITFTVET
+32 QYDEITFTVET
-43 QKVENQKAKSQNAAT
+43 QKVENQKAKSQNAET

-64 KYDPARHPGRMGVW
+64 KYDPTLHPEQMGVW
-78 GYYYAVKQL
+78 GYYYAIKQL
-87 GNTGFSI
+87 GNAGTPI
-94 FTNKLVSYDSSK
+94 FNNQLVSYDSSQ
-106 NAWGYGEP
+106 NAWGYSEP
-114 KKWEEF
+114 KKWEDF
-120 KDARHFDFFA
+120 KEARHFDFFA
-130 YMPYQEGTGSSIAIS
+130 YMPYQQGTGSSIAIS
-145 TDADSHT
+145 TDTDSHT
-152 DTYTLSVPYAPSGS
+152 DTYTLSVPYSPSGS
-166 SSSSSTSSSS
+166 SASSSTSSSL
-176 SSSTSSSSSSSNSP
+176 STSSSNYP

-249 QFHIKSVNITGEIPI
+249 QFHIKSVNITGEIPV
-264 SGTITRAFTYS
+264 SGTFTRAFTYS

-285 IVWENIATRT
+285 IIWKDIDKRT
-295 YTKDAPVSIPYQN
+295 YTKDDPVIIPYQN
-308 TSSSENQST
+308 TSS

-340 YTIPLATFQP
+340 YTIPLAAFQP
-350 TINVTYDVKMTT
+350 SINVTYDVKMTT
-362 QDGKTPITRKD
+362 QDGKTPITREN